1 MRKLLLAIGVIFSI
15 TLSLSAAKEYVP
27 ITIGTKGH
35 PTKNTTVKRAPMYL
49 SLEITYDDTTHV
61 VEVISEEEVNAQVYI
76 KSEDGNILGYSSSLN
91 TTLNVPSGF
100 IGILTICIEGEEW
113 TAIGEV
119 NIQE

>member
-61 VEVISEEEVNAQVYI
+61 VEVISEEEINAQVYI
-76 KSEDGNILGYSSSLN
+76 KSEDGNILGYSSCLN
-91 TTLNVPSGF
+91 STFNVPSGF
-100 IGILTICIEGEEW
+100 IGILNICIEGEEW
-113 TAIGEV
+113 TAVGEV